1 MKIRNDLVGAVVVAS
16 ETGTPLILKA
26 GDEVPEGVTVG
37 DHVTVDE
44 PTTTT
49 DDDGQDDGPDD
60 DGQDDGTPDDDGQ
73 DADKPDTKP
82 EPKPKTRR

>member
-49 DDDGQDDGPDD
+49 DDDGQDDG
-60 DGQDDGTPDDDGQ
+60 TPDDDGQ